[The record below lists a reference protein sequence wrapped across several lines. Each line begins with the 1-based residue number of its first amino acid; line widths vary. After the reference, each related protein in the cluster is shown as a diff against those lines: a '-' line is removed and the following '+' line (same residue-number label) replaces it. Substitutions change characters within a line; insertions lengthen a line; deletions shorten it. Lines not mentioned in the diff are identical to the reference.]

1 MRRAYPPVR
10 CVLECWTCATV
21 SVCHCLSLCAASG
34 LRAWAAFSR
43 CSYLWSWL
51 SHIHMQGETDPTGE
65 QEQSLQTPLQYLPGM
80 GPVRAQRFSRLGLRN
95 AQDVI
100 FLFPRDYE
108 YPAAASKIDDLQEGE
123 PASLVGKVIDAE
135 FVSRRPGRS
144 MFAALIENE
153 SGVVR
158 TLFFNQPFRSDQLG
172 LDQCVLISGTPKMNG
187 MRMEFVHPKVT
198 LLDDSEN
205 IPEPRILPVYPLSD
219 GIKQSQVRRLVAETT
234 ERLAGDLV
242 EVMPDHLRQDAAR
255 ELRKCGVDL
264 QGDLASIDVALKSIH
279 QPLNRQHLFA
289 ARTRLV
295 FQELLVMQLAL
306 AMRRRKL
313 TTDLHAPPLAV
324 STMIDARIVNR
335 FPFELT
341 KDQKTVIGEISR
353 DMARQFPMNRLLQG
367 DVGSGKTVVAVYA
380 MMLAVAHGHQAA
392 LMAPTE
398 VLARQHYQT
407 LSQTLSE
414 SRVRVGLLCGS
425 LTARERRTVLEE
437 TAQGKIDLLVGTQA
451 LIYGGMDFKSLG
463 LCVIDEQHKFGVAQR
478 VALRSGG
485 IDPHY
490 LVMSAT
496 PIPRSVAM
504 TLYGDVELSTLR
516 ERPPGRGRVNTYLA
530 QDQWKDRW
538 WGFVRDRLDEGRQAF
553 VVAPR
558 VSDVAGDGEAG
569 EDVASVEAVFED
581 LCNGALADYRVGLLH
596 GRMHPEEKQS
606 IMDAFAEGQIQVLV
620 STTVI
625 EVGINVPNAT
635 VMTILGAQRFGLAQ
649 LHQLRGRVARGGHE
663 GHVGVFT
670 DGDASPEDNERLQ
683 VFEQTDDGFELAE
696 ADFRLRGPGDML
708 GRQQSGLPP
717 MRIADLIRDHDV
729 LLAARS
735 IAQSMIDSDPEL
747 SGEGLHELRR
757 QVLRRYGKRMDLGD
771 VA

>member
-1 MRRAYPPVR
+1 MRD
-10 CVLECWTCATV
+10 
-21 SVCHCLSLCAASG
+21 
-34 LRAWAAFSR
+34 
-43 CSYLWSWL
+43 
-51 SHIHMQGETDPTGE
+51 ETDQTEDEE
-65 QEQSLQTPLQYLPGM
+65 QTLLTPLQFLPGM
-80 GPVRAQRFSRLGLRN
+80 GPVRAQRFGRLGLRN

-108 YPAAASKIDDLQEGE
+108 YPARTATVDLLEDGE
-123 PASLVGKVIDAE
+123 PAALVGKVIDAE

-144 MFAALIENE
+144 MFAALIQNE

-158 TLFFNQPFRSDQLG
+158 TLFFNQPFRSEQLEIDQR
-172 LDQCVLISGTPKMNG
+172 VLISGTPKMNG

-198 LLDDSEN
+198 LLDDAEDV
-205 IPEPRILPVYPLSD
+205 PEPRILPVYPLSD
-219 GIKQSQVRRLVAETT
+219 GIKQSEVRRVVAETT
-234 ERLAGDLV
+234 ERLANQLV
-242 EVMPDHLRQDAAR
+242 EVMPDTLRHAAAN

-264 QGDLASIDVALKSIH
+264 EGDLVKIDVALKSLH
-279 QPLNRQHLFA
+279 QPATHEHLLA
-289 ARTRLV
+289 ARMRLV
-295 FQELLVMQLAL
+295 FQELLAMQLAL

-313 TTDLHAPPLAV
+313 TTDLHSPPLAA
-324 STMIDARIVNR
+324 SAMIDARIVNR

-341 KDQKTVIGEISR
+341 GDQKTVIGEISR

-380 MMLAVAHGHQAA
+380 MMLAVANGHQAA

-407 LSQTLSE
+407 LTEILAE
-414 SRVRVGLLCGS
+414 SRVSVGLLCGS
-425 LTARERRTVLEE
+425 LTPSERQNVIESASAGT
-437 TAQGKIDLLVGTQA
+437 TDLLVGTQA
-451 LIYGGMDFKSLG
+451 LIYGGIDFKSLG

-485 IDPHY
+485 VDPHY

-504 TLYGDVELSTLR
+504 TLFGDVELSTLR
-516 ERPPGRGRVNTYLA
+516 EKPPGRGKVSTYLA
-530 QDQWKDRW
+530 HDGWKDRW
-538 WGFVRDRLDEGRQAF
+538 WSFVRERIDEGRQVF

-558 VSDVAGDGEAG
+558 VSIPTNEGEVG

-581 LCNGALADYRVGLLH
+581 LCNGALADYRIGLLH
-596 GRMHPEEKQS
+596 GRMRPEEKQS
-606 IMDAFAEGQIQVLV
+606 VMDAFAAGQIQVLV

-649 LHQLRGRVARGGHE
+649 LHQLRGRVSRGSHE

-670 DGDASPEDNERLQ
+670 DGDTSPEDNERLQ

-717 MRIADLIRDHDV
+717 MRIADLIRDQDV
-729 LLAARS
+729 LIAARS
-735 IAQSMIDSDPEL
+735 IAQSMIDADPDL
-747 SGEGLHELRR
+747 SGEGLGELRS
-757 QVLRRYGKRMDLGD
+757 QVLRRYGKRLNLGD

>member
-1 MRRAYPPVR
+1 MH
-10 CVLECWTCATV
+10 
-21 SVCHCLSLCAASG
+21 S
-34 LRAWAAFSR
+34 
-43 CSYLWSWL
+43 
-51 SHIHMQGETDPTGE
+51 ETDPIGADE
-65 QEQSLQTPLQYLPGM
+65 QTLLTPLQFLPGM
-80 GPVRAQRFSRLGLRN
+80 GPVRAQRFGRLGLRN

-108 YPAAASKIDDLQEGE
+108 YPAPTATVDSLEEGE
-123 PASLVGKVIDAE
+123 PAALVGKVVDAE

-144 MFAALIENE
+144 MFAALIQNE

-158 TLFFNQPFRSDQLG
+158 TLFFNQPFRADQLEI
-172 LDQCVLISGTPKMNG
+172 DQAVLISGTPKMNG

-198 LLDDSEN
+198 LLDDAEDV
-205 IPEPRILPVYPLSD
+205 PEPKILPVYPLSD
-219 GIKQSQVRRLVAETT
+219 GIKQSEVRRVVAETT
-234 ERLAGDLV
+234 ERLADQLV
-242 EVMPDHLRQDAAR
+242 EVMPDSLRHAAANELRQ
-255 ELRKCGVDL
+255 CGVEL
-264 QGDLASIDVALKSIH
+264 EGDLVKIETALKSLH
-279 QPLNRQHLFA
+279 QPESRDHLLA
-289 ARTRLV
+289 ARMRLV

-313 TTDLHAPPLAV
+313 TTDLHSPPLAA
-324 STMIDARIVNR
+324 SAMIDARIVNR

-341 KDQKTVIGEISR
+341 GDQKTVIGEISR

-380 MMLAVAHGHQAA
+380 MMLAVANGHQAA

-398 VLARQHYQT
+398 VLARQHFQT
-407 LSQTLSE
+407 LTEILAD
-414 SRVRVGLLCGS
+414 SRVSVGLLCGS
-425 LTARERRTVLEE
+425 LTTSERRSVIES
-437 TAQGKIDLLVGTQA
+437 TAAGSIDLLVGTQA
-451 LIYGGMDFKSLG
+451 LIYGGIDFKSLG

-504 TLYGDVELSTLR
+504 TLFGDVELSTLR
-516 ERPPGRGRVNTYLA
+516 EKPPGRGKISTYLA
-530 QDQWKDRW
+530 HDGWKDRW
-538 WGFVRDRLDEGRQAF
+538 WTFVRERLDEGRQVF

-558 VSDVAGDGEAG
+558 VSIPTNEGEAG
-569 EDVASVEAVFED
+569 EDVASVEAVFEY
-581 LCNGALADYRVGLLH
+581 LCNGALADYRLGLLH

-606 IMDAFAEGQIQVLV
+606 IMEAFAAGKIQVLV

-670 DGDASPEDNERLQ
+670 DGDTSPEDNERLQ

-717 MRIADLIRDHDV
+717 MRIADLIRDQDV
-729 LLAARS
+729 LIAARAM
-735 IAQSMIDSDPEL
+735 AQSLIDADPDL
-747 SGEGLHELRR
+747 SGDGMSELRS
-757 QVLRRYGKRMDLGD
+757 QVLRRYGKRLNLGD